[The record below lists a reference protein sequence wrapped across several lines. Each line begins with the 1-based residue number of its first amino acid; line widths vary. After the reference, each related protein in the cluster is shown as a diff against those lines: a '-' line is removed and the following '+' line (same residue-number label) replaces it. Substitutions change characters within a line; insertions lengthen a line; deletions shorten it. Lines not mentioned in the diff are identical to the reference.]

1 MLFQLPNSHLN
12 HKLNFEKNVQILEN
26 KFTAAMIDLLK
37 CIRKMSQLD
46 SGNVIYNFL
55 YR

>member
-1 MLFQLPNSHLN
+1 MLFQLPKSHLN
-12 HKLNFEKNVQILEN
+12 INFENQIQILEN

-37 CIRKMSQLD
+37 CIRKMSRLD
-46 SGNVIYNFL
+46 SGNIIYNFL

>member
-1 MLFQLPNSHLN
+1 MLFQSSKSQRNLTLD
-12 HKLNFEKNVQILEN
+12 FEKNIQILEN

-37 CIRKMSQLD
+37 CIRRMSRLD
-46 SGNVIYNFL
+46 SGNIIYNFL